1 MTAQNSFFSTDAR
14 HQRPFS
20 SAAQLPL
27 RSMSASRPS
36 VIPPGLDHD
45 SSQTP
50 VFDVTQRLFLPDI
63 SQRLTAARPSVAA
76 LCFHI
81 RPICSSIQ
89 RQQQTKA
96 VEMQK
101 LWSQQQ
107 INFPAFQL
115 FHRTLQEVERYHRG
129 SLMRNRNEDSSE
141 YRRYRTN
148 VTGQQ
153 NSEVVNDPWN
163 VQTCS
168 VETKSNL
175 CHHIKEQTFSE
186 IWV

>member
-1 MTAQNSFFSTDAR
+1 MTDQNSFFSTDAR

-96 VEMQK
+96 VEDAEA
-101 LWSQQQ
+101 LIAAADSFSRLSV
-107 INFPAFQL
+107 IPPYAPGS
-115 FHRTLQEVERYHRG
+115 RTLTQR
-129 SLMRNRNEDSSE
+129 
-141 YRRYRTN
+141 
-148 VTGQQ
+148 
-153 NSEVVNDPWN
+153 
-163 VQTCS
+163 
-168 VETKSNL
+168 KSDE
-175 CHHIKEQTFSE
+175 KPQ
-186 IWV
+186 